1 MRGANSSA
9 SAGDLN
15 RTDFTVA
22 CLQKAFYRA
31 SGSVQTLPAVLQ
43 VHVIQHGAF
52 WRAHAANLS
61 KGTRETEAI
70 LVL

>member
-9 SAGDLN
+9 CAGDLN
-15 RTDFTVA
+15 RPDVTAA

-31 SGSVQTLPAVLQ
+31 SGSAQTLPAVLE

-52 WRAHAANLS
+52 WHAHAASLS
-61 KGTRETEAI
+61 KGTRET
-70 LVL
+70 